1 MILTNKLLFSCILGN
16 DYRILKSQL
25 SSGTRLQRPSHCPE
39 RLFPFIRSC
48 WNEKPLERPSFTE
61 IKEKMYQD
69 FMFPKDYVPHYDS
82 SLDTDNK
89 NLAVPSTK
97 YEVMRKNYNL
107 IQRSNQSYLSMS
119 VKSYDS
125 STITATKNYTEQ
137 CESTNRHRTETEETD
152 LPLFS
157 YEIDNTVAE
166 DDSNQSSPASKDSI
180 SDLAE
185 VFQFSSQKNDSIIV

>member
-1 MILTNKLLFSCILGN
+1 MFQFLLGN

-25 SSGTRLQRPSHCPE
+25 SNGTRLQRPSHCPE

-48 WNEKPLERPSFTE
+48 WNENPMERPSFTE

-69 FMFPKDYVPHYDS
+69 FIFPKDHVPHYDS

-119 VKSYDS
+119 VKSYTS
-125 STITATKNYTEQ
+125 STITSPRQYSEQ
-137 CESTNRHRTETEETD
+137 CELTNRHRTETEETD

-166 DDSNQSSPASKDSI
+166 DCSNQNSPTSKDSI
-180 SDLAE
+180 SDLSE
-185 VFQFSSQKNDSIIV
+185 VFQFSSQKNDSITV

>member
-1 MILTNKLLFSCILGN
+1 
-16 DYRILKSQL
+16 
-25 SSGTRLQRPSHCPE
+25 
-39 RLFPFIRSC
+39 
-48 WNEKPLERPSFTE
+48 
-61 IKEKMYQD
+61 MYQD
-69 FMFPKDYVPHYDS
+69 LVFPKDYVSQYDS

-119 VKSYDS
+119 VKSYTS
-125 STITATKNYTEQ
+125 STITAPKHYNEQ
-137 CESTNRHRTETEETD
+137 CELINRHRTETEETD

-166 DDSNQSSPASKDSI
+166 DDSNQNSPASKDSI
-180 SDLAE
+180 SDLSE

>member
-1 MILTNKLLFSCILGN
+1 
-16 DYRILKSQL
+16 
-25 SSGTRLQRPSHCPE
+25 
-39 RLFPFIRSC
+39 
-48 WNEKPLERPSFTE
+48 
-61 IKEKMYQD
+61 MYQD
-69 FMFPKDYVPHYDS
+69 FVFPKDYVSQYDS

-119 VKSYDS
+119 VKSYTS
-125 STITATKNYTEQ
+125 STITAPKHYTEQ
-137 CESTNRHRTETEETD
+137 CELINRHRTETEETD

-166 DDSNQSSPASKDSI
+166 DDSNQNSPASKDSI
-180 SDLAE
+180 SDLSE